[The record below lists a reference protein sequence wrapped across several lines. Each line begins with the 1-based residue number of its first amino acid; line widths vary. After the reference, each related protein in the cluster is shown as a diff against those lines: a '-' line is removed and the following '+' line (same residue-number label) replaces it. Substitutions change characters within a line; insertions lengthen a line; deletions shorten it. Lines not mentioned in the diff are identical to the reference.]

1 MKGEY
6 EFKRFGI
13 IVQDKDGNRVEGM
26 KVELTDFS
34 TSGHELGVFF
44 DSGIT
49 DKFGLAYLNPE
60 ENMIERHTRMQRIED
75 MFKK

>member
-13 IVQDKDGNRVEGM
+13 IVQDKDGNRLQNV

-49 DKFGLAYLNPE
+49 DKFGLVWLNPE
-60 ENMIERHTRMQRIED
+60 ENMKERWSWSKKAME
-75 MFKK
+75 MFG